1 MNELP
6 IWMLISSIFFLLCLS
21 AFFSSAETGMMALNR
36 FKLKHLVKQR
46 NKSAIRANK
55 LLQRPDRLLG
65 IILIGN
71 NFVNIL
77 AAALTTIL
85 CLRLFGD
92 SGVLIGSIILTM
104 IVLIFAEVTPKT
116 FAANYSEKV
125 ALPSSLILKFLQKLL
140 YPLVWIVNFFSNS
153 ILKFLG
159 VKEKESEEDLSPE
172 ELKSILENSGDLIPS
187 RYQEMLLSVL
197 ELDKIS
203 IDEIMIPK
211 NEIIGIDLS
220 KDIEEIG
227 DFLKDSKKEFFPIFD
242 QNLDDIKGIINLY
255 GINSFLS
262 SQKKDTESL
271 LQNSEEVYFALEN
284 TSLNIQLNNFQK
296 DKKKVAVVLDEYGSV
311 KGMVDIKD
319 ILEEIVGELSDPH
332 EEVKIDIKEQK
343 DGSYLIDA
351 GISARE
357 VNKRLG
363 WDLPLS
369 GPKTLNGLILEN
381 TETIP
386 EANISLEIENY
397 LIETVLIKDNMIKFA
412 KVRKLESPNLDEEDL
427 D

>member
-1 MNELP
+1 
-6 IWMLISSIFFLLCLS
+6 
-21 AFFSSAETGMMALNR
+21 MMALNR
-36 FKLKHLVKQR
+36 FKLKHLVKQK

-92 SGVLIGSIILTM
+92 SGVLIGSIVLTM

-125 ALPSSLILKFLQKLL
+125 ALPSSIILKFLQKLL

-153 ILKFLG
+153 LFKMFG
-159 VKEKESEEDLSPE
+159 VKEKKSDDDLSPE
-172 ELKSILENSGDLIPS
+172 ELKSLLENSGDLIPA

-203 IDEIMIPK
+203 IDEVMIPK
-211 NEIIGIDLS
+211 NEIIGIDIS
-220 KDIEEIG
+220 KDIDDIG
-227 DFLKDSKKEFFPIFD
+227 NFLKNSKKEFFPIFD
-242 QNLDDIKGIINLY
+242 QNIDDIKGIINLY

-262 SQKKDTESL
+262 SKKKDTDGLME
-271 LQNSEEVYFALEN
+271 NSEEVYFALEN
-284 TSLNIQLNNFQK
+284 TSLNIQLNNFQQ
-296 DKKKVAVVLDEYGSV
+296 DKKRVAVVLDEYGSV
-311 KGMVDIKD
+311 KGMVDIND

-351 GISARE
+351 SISVRE

-386 EANISLEIENY
+386 EANISLEVEDY
-397 LIETVLIKDNMIKFA
+397 LIETILIKDNMIKYA
-412 KVRKLESPNLDEEDL
+412 KVTKLKSPDLNEEEFD
-427 D
+427 

>member
-1 MNELP
+1 
-6 IWMLISSIFFLLCLS
+6 MLITSIFFLLCLS

-153 ILKFLG
+153 ILKLLG
-159 VKEKESEEDLSPE
+159 VKEKESDEDLSPE

-227 DFLKDSKKEFFPIFD
+227 EFLKDSKKEFFPIFD

-296 DKKKVAVVLDEYGSV
+296 DKKKVAIVLDEYGSV

>member
-1 MNELP
+1 
-6 IWMLISSIFFLLCLS
+6 MLITSIFFLLCLS

-153 ILKFLG
+153 ILKLLG

-203 IDEIMIPK
+203 IDEVMIPK

-227 DFLKDSKKEFFPIFD
+227 DFLKDSKKEFFPVFD

-296 DKKKVAVVLDEYGSV
+296 DKKKVAVVFDEYGSV

-319 ILEEIVGELSDPH
+319 ILEEIVGEISDPH

-351 GISARE
+351 SISVRE

-397 LIETVLIKDNMIKFA
+397 LIETVLIKDNMIKFT
-412 KVRKLESPNLDEEDL
+412 KVRKLESPDLDEEDL

>member
-1 MNELP
+1 
-6 IWMLISSIFFLLCLS
+6 MLVASILILLFLS
-21 AFFSSAETGMMALNR
+21 AFFSSSETGMMALNR
-36 FKLKHLVKQR
+36 FRLKHLIKQKD
-46 NKSAIRANK
+46 KSAIRANK

-92 SGVLIGSIILTM
+92 SGVFIGSIILTM

-116 FAANYSEKV
+116 FAANYAEKV
-125 ALPSSLILKFLQKLL
+125 ALPASIILKFLQKIL

-153 ILKFLG
+153 ILKLFG
-159 VKEKESEEDLSPE
+159 VEEKQSDDDLSPD

-203 IDEIMIPK
+203 IDEVMIPK
-211 NEIIGIDLS
+211 NEVIGIDLS
-220 KDIEEIG
+220 KDINEIKS
-227 DFLKDSKKEFFPIFD
+227 FLESSKKEFFPIFD
-242 QNLDDIKGIINLY
+242 QNLDDIKGIIDLY

-262 SQKKDTESL
+262 SNKHDKDSL
-271 LQNSEEVYFALEN
+271 LDNSEEVYFALEN

-296 DKKKVAVVLDEYGSV
+296 DKKKVAIVLDEYGSV
-311 KGMVDIKD
+311 KGIIDIKD
-319 ILEEIVGELSDPH
+319 ILEEIVGELADPH
-332 EEVKIDIKEQK
+332 DEAKVDIKKQK

-351 GISARE
+351 SISVRE
-357 VNKRLG
+357 INKRLG
-363 WDLPLS
+363 WNLPLS
-369 GPKTLNGLILEN
+369 GPKTLNVLILEN

-397 LIETVLIKDNMIKFA
+397 LIETILIKDNMIKFT
-412 KVRKLESPNLDEEDL
+412 KVTELSPPDPDEENLD
-427 D
+427 

>member
-1 MNELP
+1 
-6 IWMLISSIFFLLCLS
+6 MLVASILILLFLS
-21 AFFSSAETGMMALNR
+21 AFFSSSETGMMALNR
-36 FKLKHLVKQR
+36 FRLKHLIKQKD
-46 NKSAIRANK
+46 KSAIRANK

-92 SGVLIGSIILTM
+92 SGVFIGSIILTM

-116 FAANYSEKV
+116 FAANYAEKV
-125 ALPSSLILKFLQKLL
+125 ALPASIILKFLQKIL

-153 ILKFLG
+153 ILKLFG
-159 VKEKESEEDLSPE
+159 VEEKQSDDDLSPD

-203 IDEIMIPK
+203 IDEVMIPK
-211 NEIIGIDLS
+211 NEVIGIDLS
-220 KDIEEIG
+220 KDINEIKS
-227 DFLKDSKKEFFPIFD
+227 FLESSKKEFFPIFD
-242 QNLDDIKGIINLY
+242 QNLDDIKGIIDLY

-262 SQKKDTESL
+262 SNKHDKDSL
-271 LQNSEEVYFALEN
+271 LDNSEEVYFALEN

-296 DKKKVAVVLDEYGSV
+296 DKKKVAIVLDEYGSV
-311 KGMVDIKD
+311 KGIIDIKD
-319 ILEEIVGELSDPH
+319 ILEEIVGELADPH
-332 EEVKIDIKEQK
+332 DEAKVDIKKQK

-351 GISARE
+351 SISVRE
-357 VNKRLG
+357 INKRLG
-363 WDLPLS
+363 WNLPLS

-397 LIETVLIKDNMIKFA
+397 LIETILIKDNMIKFT
-412 KVRKLESPNLDEEDL
+412 KVTELSPPDPDEEDL
-427 D
+427 G

>member
-1 MNELP
+1 
-6 IWMLISSIFFLLCLS
+6 MLITSIFFLLCLS

-153 ILKFLG
+153 ILKLLG

-296 DKKKVAVVLDEYGSV
+296 DKKKIAVVLDEYGSV

-397 LIETVLIKDNMIKFA
+397 HIETVLIKDNMIKFA

>member
-1 MNELP
+1 
-6 IWMLISSIFFLLCLS
+6 MLISSIFFLLCLS

-153 ILKFLG
+153 ILKLLG

-227 DFLKDSKKEFFPIFD
+227 EFLKDSKKEFFPIFD

>member
-1 MNELP
+1 
-6 IWMLISSIFFLLCLS
+6 MLITSIFFLLCLS

-153 ILKFLG
+153 ILKLLG
-159 VKEKESEEDLSPE
+159 VKEKETDEDLSPE

-211 NEIIGIDLS
+211 SEIIGIDLS

-227 DFLKDSKKEFFPIFD
+227 EFLKDSKKEFFPIFD

-296 DKKKVAVVLDEYGSV
+296 DKKKVAIVLDEYGSV

>member
-1 MNELP
+1 
-6 IWMLISSIFFLLCLS
+6 
-21 AFFSSAETGMMALNR
+21 
-36 FKLKHLVKQR
+36 
-46 NKSAIRANK
+46 
-55 LLQRPDRLLG
+55 
-65 IILIGN
+65 
-71 NFVNIL
+71 
-77 AAALTTIL
+77 
-85 CLRLFGD
+85 
-92 SGVLIGSIILTM
+92 M

-153 ILKFLG
+153 ILKLLG

-227 DFLKDSKKEFFPIFD
+227 EFLKDSKKEFFPIFD

>member
-1 MNELP
+1 
-6 IWMLISSIFFLLCLS
+6 MLITSIFFLLCLS

-153 ILKFLG
+153 ILKLLG
-159 VKEKESEEDLSPE
+159 VKEKESDEDLSPE

-242 QNLDDIKGIINLY
+242 QNLDDLKGIINLY

-351 GISARE
+351 SISVRE

-397 LIETVLIKDNMIKFA
+397 LIETVLIKDNMIKFT

>member
-1 MNELP
+1 
-6 IWMLISSIFFLLCLS
+6 MLITSIFFLLCLS

-153 ILKFLG
+153 ILKLLG

-203 IDEIMIPK
+203 IDEVMIPK

-227 DFLKDSKKEFFPIFD
+227 EFLKDSKKEFFPIFD
-242 QNLDDIKGIINLY
+242 QNLDDLKGIINLY

-351 GISARE
+351 SISVRE

-397 LIETVLIKDNMIKFA
+397 LIETVLIKDNMIKFT
-412 KVRKLESPNLDEEDL
+412 KVRKLESPDLDEEDL

>member
-1 MNELP
+1 
-6 IWMLISSIFFLLCLS
+6 MLISSIFFLLCLS

-153 ILKFLG
+153 ILKLLG

-220 KDIEEIG
+220 KDIVEIG
-227 DFLKDSKKEFFPIFD
+227 DFLKDSKKEFFPVFD
-242 QNLDDIKGIINLY
+242 QNLDDLKGIINLY

-397 LIETVLIKDNMIKFA
+397 LIETVLIKDNMIKFT
-412 KVRKLESPNLDEEDL
+412 KVRKLESPDLVEEDL

>member
-1 MNELP
+1 
-6 IWMLISSIFFLLCLS
+6 MLVASILILLFLS
-21 AFFSSAETGMMALNR
+21 AFFSSSETGMMALNR
-36 FKLKHLVKQR
+36 FRLKHLIKQKD
-46 NKSAIRANK
+46 KSAIRANK

-92 SGVLIGSIILTM
+92 SGVFIGSIILTM
-104 IVLIFAEVTPKT
+104 IVLIFAELTPKT
-116 FAANYSEKV
+116 FAANYAEKV
-125 ALPSSLILKFLQKLL
+125 ALPASIILKFLQKIL

-153 ILKFLG
+153 ILKLFG
-159 VKEKESEEDLSPE
+159 VEEKQSDDDLSPD

-203 IDEIMIPK
+203 IDEVMIPK
-211 NEIIGIDLS
+211 NEVIGIDLS
-220 KDIEEIG
+220 KDINEIKS
-227 DFLKDSKKEFFPIFD
+227 FLESSKKEFFPIFD
-242 QNLDDIKGIINLY
+242 QNLDDIKGIIDLY

-262 SQKKDTESL
+262 SNKYDKDSL
-271 LQNSEEVYFALEN
+271 LDNSEEVYFALEN

-296 DKKKVAVVLDEYGSV
+296 DKKKVAIVFDEYGSV
-311 KGMVDIKD
+311 KGIIDIKD
-319 ILEEIVGELSDPH
+319 ILEEIVGELADPH
-332 EEVKIDIKEQK
+332 DEAKVDIKKQK

-351 GISARE
+351 SISVRE
-357 VNKRLG
+357 INKRLG
-363 WDLPLS
+363 WNLPLS

-397 LIETVLIKDNMIKFA
+397 LIETILIKDNMIKFT
-412 KVRKLESPNLDEEDL
+412 KVTELSPPDPDEENLD
-427 D
+427 

>member
-1 MNELP
+1 
-6 IWMLISSIFFLLCLS
+6 MLITSIFFLLCLS

-153 ILKFLG
+153 ILKLLG
-159 VKEKESEEDLSPE
+159 VKEKDSEEDLSPE

-203 IDEIMIPK
+203 IDEVMIPK
-211 NEIIGIDLS
+211 NEILGIDLS

-227 DFLKDSKKEFFPIFD
+227 DFLKDSKKEFFPVFD

-351 GISARE
+351 SISVRD

-386 EANISLEIENY
+386 EANISLEIDNY
-397 LIETVLIKDNMIKFA
+397 LIETVLIKDNMIKFT
-412 KVRKLESPNLDEEDL
+412 KVRKLESPDLDEEDL

>member
-1 MNELP
+1 
-6 IWMLISSIFFLLCLS
+6 MLISSIFFLLCLS

-125 ALPSSLILKFLQKLL
+125 ALPSSLILKLLQKLL

-153 ILKFLG
+153 ILKLLG

-296 DKKKVAVVLDEYGSV
+296 DKKKIAVVLDEYGSV

-363 WDLPLS
+363 WDLPLT

-397 LIETVLIKDNMIKFA
+397 HIETVLIKDNMIKFA

>member
-1 MNELP
+1 
-6 IWMLISSIFFLLCLS
+6 MLVASILILLFLS
-21 AFFSSAETGMMALNR
+21 AFFSSSETGMMALNR
-36 FKLKHLVKQR
+36 FRLKHLIKQKD
-46 NKSAIRANK
+46 KSAIRANK

-92 SGVLIGSIILTM
+92 SGVFIGSIILTM

-116 FAANYSEKV
+116 FAANYAEKV
-125 ALPSSLILKFLQKLL
+125 ALPASIILKFLQKIL

-153 ILKFLG
+153 ILKLFG
-159 VKEKESEEDLSPE
+159 VEEKQSDDDLSPD

-203 IDEIMIPK
+203 IDEVMIPK
-211 NEIIGIDLS
+211 NEVIGIDLS
-220 KDIEEIG
+220 KDINEIKS
-227 DFLKDSKKEFFPIFD
+227 FLESSKKEFFPIFD
-242 QNLDDIKGIINLY
+242 QNLDDIKGIIDLY

-262 SQKKDTESL
+262 SNKHDKDSL
-271 LQNSEEVYFALEN
+271 LDNSEEVYFALEN

-296 DKKKVAVVLDEYGSV
+296 DKKKVAIVLDEYGSV
-311 KGMVDIKD
+311 KGIIDIKD
-319 ILEEIVGELSDPH
+319 ILEEIVGELADPH
-332 EEVKIDIKEQK
+332 DEAKVDIKKQK

-351 GISARE
+351 SISVRE
-357 VNKRLG
+357 INKRLG
-363 WDLPLS
+363 WNLPLS

-397 LIETVLIKDNMIKFA
+397 LIETILIKDNMIKFTR
-412 KVRKLESPNLDEEDL
+412 VTELSPPDPDEENLD
-427 D
+427 

>member
-1 MNELP
+1 
-6 IWMLISSIFFLLCLS
+6 MLITSIFFLLCLS

-125 ALPSSLILKFLQKLL
+125 ALPSSLILKFLQKIL

-153 ILKFLG
+153 ILKLLG

-363 WDLPLS
+363 WDLPLT

>member
-1 MNELP
+1 
-6 IWMLISSIFFLLCLS
+6 MLISSIFFLLCLS

-153 ILKFLG
+153 ILKLLG

-203 IDEIMIPK
+203 IDEVMIPK

-227 DFLKDSKKEFFPIFD
+227 DFLKDSKKEFFPVFD

-332 EEVKIDIKEQK
+332 EKVKIDIKEQK

-351 GISARE
+351 SISVRE

-397 LIETVLIKDNMIKFA
+397 LIETVLIKDNMIKFT
-412 KVRKLESPNLDEEDL
+412 KVRKLESLDLDEEDL

>member
-1 MNELP
+1 
-6 IWMLISSIFFLLCLS
+6 MLITSIFFLLCLS

-153 ILKFLG
+153 ILKLLG

-203 IDEIMIPK
+203 IDEVMIPK

-296 DKKKVAVVLDEYGSV
+296 DKKKVAVVFDEYGSV

-351 GISARE
+351 SISVRE

-397 LIETVLIKDNMIKFA
+397 LIETVLIKDNMIKFT
-412 KVRKLESPNLDEEDL
+412 KVRKLESPVLDEEDL

>member
-1 MNELP
+1 
-6 IWMLISSIFFLLCLS
+6 MLVASILILLFLS
-21 AFFSSAETGMMALNR
+21 AFFSSSETGMMALNR
-36 FKLKHLVKQR
+36 FRLKHLIKQKD
-46 NKSAIRANK
+46 KSAIRANK

-92 SGVLIGSIILTM
+92 SGVFIGSIILTM

-116 FAANYSEKV
+116 FAANYAEKV
-125 ALPSSLILKFLQKLL
+125 ALPASIILKFLQKIL

-153 ILKFLG
+153 ILKLFG
-159 VKEKESEEDLSPE
+159 VEEKQSDDDLSPD

-203 IDEIMIPK
+203 IDEVMIPK
-211 NEIIGIDLS
+211 NEVIGIDLS
-220 KDIEEIG
+220 KDINEIKS
-227 DFLKDSKKEFFPIFD
+227 FLESSKKEFFPIFD
-242 QNLDDIKGIINLY
+242 QNLDDIKGIIDLY

-262 SQKKDTESL
+262 SNKHDKDSML
-271 LQNSEEVYFALEN
+271 DNSEEVYFALEN

-296 DKKKVAVVLDEYGSV
+296 DKKKVAIVLDEYGSV
-311 KGMVDIKD
+311 KGIIDIKD
-319 ILEEIVGELSDPH
+319 ILEEIVGELADPH
-332 EEVKIDIKEQK
+332 DEAKVDIKKQK

-351 GISARE
+351 SISVRE
-357 VNKRLG
+357 INKKIG
-363 WDLPLS
+363 WNLPLS

-397 LIETVLIKDNMIKFA
+397 LIETILIKDNMIKFT
-412 KVRKLESPNLDEEDL
+412 KVTELSPPDPDEENLD
-427 D
+427 

>member
-1 MNELP
+1 
-6 IWMLISSIFFLLCLS
+6 MLVASILILLFLS
-21 AFFSSAETGMMALNR
+21 AFFSSSETGMMALNR
-36 FKLKHLVKQR
+36 FRLKHLIKQKD
-46 NKSAIRANK
+46 KSAIRANK

-92 SGVLIGSIILTM
+92 SGVFIGSIILTM

-116 FAANYSEKV
+116 FAANYAEKV
-125 ALPSSLILKFLQKLL
+125 ALPASIILKFLQKIL

-153 ILKFLG
+153 ILKLFG
-159 VKEKESEEDLSPE
+159 VEEKQSDDDLSPD

-203 IDEIMIPK
+203 IDEVMIPK
-211 NEIIGIDLS
+211 NEVIGIDLS
-220 KDIEEIG
+220 KDINEIKS
-227 DFLKDSKKEFFPIFD
+227 LLESSKKEFFPIFD
-242 QNLDDIKGIINLY
+242 QNLDDIKGIIDLY

-262 SQKKDTESL
+262 SNKHDKDSL
-271 LQNSEEVYFALEN
+271 LDNSEEVYFALEN

-296 DKKKVAVVLDEYGSV
+296 DKKKVAIVLDEYGSV
-311 KGMVDIKD
+311 KGIIDIKD
-319 ILEEIVGELSDPH
+319 ILEEIVGELADPH
-332 EEVKIDIKEQK
+332 DEAKVDIKKQK

-351 GISARE
+351 SISVRE
-357 VNKRLG
+357 INKRLG
-363 WDLPLS
+363 WNLPLS
-369 GPKTLNGLILEN
+369 GPKTLNDLILEN

-397 LIETVLIKDNMIKFA
+397 LIETILIKDNMIKFT
-412 KVRKLESPNLDEEDL
+412 KVTELSPPDPDEEDL
-427 D
+427 G

>member
-1 MNELP
+1 
-6 IWMLISSIFFLLCLS
+6 MLITSIFFLLCLS

-153 ILKFLG
+153 ILKLLG

-203 IDEIMIPK
+203 IC
-211 NEIIGIDLS
+211 L
-220 KDIEEIG
+220 
-227 DFLKDSKKEFFPIFD
+227 
-242 QNLDDIKGIINLY
+242 LY
-255 GINSFLS
+255 
-262 SQKKDTESL
+262 
-271 LQNSEEVYFALEN
+271 
-284 TSLNIQLNNFQK
+284 TS
-296 DKKKVAVVLDEYGSV
+296 
-311 KGMVDIKD
+311 
-319 ILEEIVGELSDPH
+319 P
-332 EEVKIDIKEQK
+332 
-343 DGSYLIDA
+343 
-351 GISARE
+351 
-357 VNKRLG
+357 
-363 WDLPLS
+363 
-369 GPKTLNGLILEN
+369 
-381 TETIP
+381 
-386 EANISLEIENY
+386 
-397 LIETVLIKDNMIKFA
+397 
-412 KVRKLESPNLDEEDL
+412 SPRDRG
-427 D
+427 

>member
-1 MNELP
+1 
-6 IWMLISSIFFLLCLS
+6 MLITSIFFLLCLS

-153 ILKFLG
+153 ILKLLG
-159 VKEKESEEDLSPE
+159 VKEKETDEDLSPE

-351 GISARE
+351 SISVRE

-397 LIETVLIKDNMIKFA
+397 LIETVLIKDNMIKFT
-412 KVRKLESPNLDEEDL
+412 KVRKLESPVLDEEDL

>member
-1 MNELP
+1 
-6 IWMLISSIFFLLCLS
+6 MLVASILILLFLS
-21 AFFSSAETGMMALNR
+21 AFFSSSETGMMALNR
-36 FKLKHLVKQR
+36 FRLKHLIKQKD
-46 NKSAIRANK
+46 KSAIRANK

-92 SGVLIGSIILTM
+92 SGVFIGSIILTM
-104 IVLIFAEVTPKT
+104 VVLIFAEVTPKT
-116 FAANYSEKV
+116 FAANYAEKV
-125 ALPSSLILKFLQKLL
+125 ALPASMILKFLQKIL

-153 ILKFLG
+153 ILKLFG
-159 VKEKESEEDLSPE
+159 VEEKQSDDDLSPD

-203 IDEIMIPK
+203 IDEVMIPK
-211 NEIIGIDLS
+211 NEVIGIDLS
-220 KDIEEIG
+220 KDINEIKS
-227 DFLKDSKKEFFPIFD
+227 FLESSKKEFFPIFD
-242 QNLDDIKGIINLY
+242 QNLDDIKGIIDLY

-262 SQKKDTESL
+262 SNKHDKDSL
-271 LQNSEEVYFALEN
+271 LDNSEEVYFALEN

-296 DKKKVAVVLDEYGSV
+296 DKKKVAIVLDEYGSV
-311 KGMVDIKD
+311 KGIIDIKD
-319 ILEEIVGELSDPH
+319 ILEEIVGELADPH
-332 EEVKIDIKEQK
+332 DEAKVDIKKQK

-351 GISARE
+351 SISVRE
-357 VNKRLG
+357 INKRLG
-363 WDLPLS
+363 WNLPLS

-397 LIETVLIKDNMIKFA
+397 LIETILIKDNMIKFT
-412 KVRKLESPNLDEEDL
+412 KVTELSPPDPDEENLD
-427 D
+427 

>member
-1 MNELP
+1 
-6 IWMLISSIFFLLCLS
+6 MLVASILILLFLS
-21 AFFSSAETGMMALNR
+21 AFFSSSETGMMALNR
-36 FKLKHLVKQR
+36 FRLKHLIKQKD
-46 NKSAIRANK
+46 KSAIRANK

-92 SGVLIGSIILTM
+92 SGVFIGSIILTM

-116 FAANYSEKV
+116 FAANYAEKV
-125 ALPSSLILKFLQKLL
+125 ALPASIILKFLQKIL

-153 ILKFLG
+153 ILKLFG
-159 VKEKESEEDLSPE
+159 VEEKQSDDDLSPD

-203 IDEIMIPK
+203 IDEVMIPK
-211 NEIIGIDLS
+211 NEVIGIDLS
-220 KDIEEIG
+220 KDINEIKS
-227 DFLKDSKKEFFPIFD
+227 FLESSKKEFFPIFD
-242 QNLDDIKGIINLY
+242 QNLDDIKGIIDLY

-262 SQKKDTESL
+262 SNKHDKDSL
-271 LQNSEEVYFALEN
+271 LDNSEEVYFALEN

-296 DKKKVAVVLDEYGSV
+296 DKKKVAIVLDEYGSV
-311 KGMVDIKD
+311 KGIIDIKD
-319 ILEEIVGELSDPH
+319 ILEEIVGELADPH
-332 EEVKIDIKEQK
+332 DEAKVDIKKQK

-351 GISARE
+351 SISVRE
-357 VNKRLG
+357 INKRLG
-363 WDLPLS
+363 WNLPLS

-397 LIETVLIKDNMIKFA
+397 LIETILIKDNMIKFT
-412 KVRKLESPNLDEEDL
+412 KVTELSPPDPNEENLD
-427 D
+427 

>member
-1 MNELP
+1 
-6 IWMLISSIFFLLCLS
+6 MLITSIFFLLCLS

-153 ILKFLG
+153 ILKLLG

-220 KDIEEIG
+220 KDIVEIG
-227 DFLKDSKKEFFPIFD
+227 DFLKDSKKEFFPVFD
-242 QNLDDIKGIINLY
+242 QNLDDLKGIINLY

-351 GISARE
+351 SISVRE

-369 GPKTLNGLILEN
+369 GPKTLNGLILES

-386 EANISLEIENY
+386 EANISLEINNY
-397 LIETVLIKDNMIKFA
+397 LIETVLIKDNMIKFT
-412 KVRKLESPNLDEEDL
+412 KVRRLESPNLDEEDL